1 MILVISLIF
10 FAIGYYWYAHVE
22 GEGNRLSPTLG
33 TGGKV
38 GQMLAPFTL
47 DSLNGSKVTVEKSG
61 KIIVIN
67 FWATWCPPCQEEMP
81 DLEIFAQR
89 NRQKVDFYAVNLHES
104 EEKVKKFMN
113 TNQYTMPV
121 LLDKEGEIGKRF
133 QVTAI
138 PTTVIINKHGMIK
151 YRKSGAMTLNELE
164 GIINSL

>member
-89 NRQKVDFYAVNLHES
+89 NKQKVDFYAVNLHES

>member
-10 FAIGYYWYAHVE
+10 FAVGYYWYTHVE
-22 GEGNRLSPTLG
+22 GEGSRLSPTLG

-38 GQMLAPFTL
+38 GQLLATFTL
-47 DSLNGSKVTVEKSG
+47 DSLTGYKVTVEKSG

-89 NRQKVDFYAVNLHES
+89 NKQKVDFYAVNLHES

>member
-1 MILVISLIF
+1 MKWQSIRKTAEI
-10 FAIGYYWYAHVE
+10 
-22 GEGNRLSPTLG
+22 TLP
-33 TGGKV
+33 V
-38 GQMLAPFTL
+38 RMEV
-47 DSLNGSKVTVEKSG
+47 DS
-61 KIIVIN
+61 
-67 FWATWCPPCQEEMP
+67 
-81 DLEIFAQR
+81 
-89 NRQKVDFYAVNLHES
+89 
-104 EEKVKKFMN
+104 MN